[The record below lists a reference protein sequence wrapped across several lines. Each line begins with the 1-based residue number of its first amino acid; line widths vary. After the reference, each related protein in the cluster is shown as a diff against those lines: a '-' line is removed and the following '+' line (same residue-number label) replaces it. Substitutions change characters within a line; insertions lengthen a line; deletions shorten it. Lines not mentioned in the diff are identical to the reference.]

1 MPRKVLPER
10 FQALKN
16 RNQVHQRLERRL
28 EELGFE
34 PSELWD
40 NPVEAIEQLAMMRT
54 LELLADPTLTPRD
67 RIRAVEMAYKVHPL
81 GELATLRSRQ
91 RSQEEFRRR
100 YAKREPTEETRGLE
114 LLTEK
119 TSQPDRS

>member
-16 RNQVHQRLERRL
+16 RNKVHQRLEKRL
-28 EELGFE
+28 EDLGFE
-34 PSELWD
+34 PSELWE
-40 NPVEAIEQLAMMRT
+40 NPVEAVEQLAVMRT

-81 GELATLRSRQ
+81 GALATLHARQ
-91 RSQEEFRRR
+91 NAQEEFRRR
-100 YAKREPTEETRGLE
+100 FAKDEVKEESPPLE

-119 TSQPDRS
+119 TSEPNR